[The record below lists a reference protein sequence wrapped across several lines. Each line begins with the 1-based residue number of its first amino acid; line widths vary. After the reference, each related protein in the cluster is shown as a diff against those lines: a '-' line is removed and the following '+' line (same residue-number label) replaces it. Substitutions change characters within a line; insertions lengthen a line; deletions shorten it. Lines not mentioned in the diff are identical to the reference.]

1 MPALLF
7 AVAMGLHI
15 FATDNVLAEHF
26 PVRLTGRWRFVL
38 AGGALTGW
46 LVAVAVQPTGTPLIN
61 TLTAFLGGAILLNV
75 FIDEL
80 SPERHSS
87 FGWVVAGLVAYALLL
102 IFATVAGKPSAA

>member
-15 FATDNVLAEHF
+15 FATDHVLAEHF
-26 PVRLTGRWRFVL
+26 PVRLTCRWRFAL

-75 FIDEL
+75 FMTSCRRSGIPAL
-80 SPERHSS
+80 AGSCRVWSPTR
-87 FGWVVAGLVAYALLL
+87 FC
-102 IFATVAGKPSAA
+102 

>member
-15 FATDNVLAEHF
+15 FATDNVLTEHF
-26 PVRLTGRWRFVL
+26 PVRLTGRWRLVL
-38 AGGALTGW
+38 AGWALTGW

-87 FGWVVAGLVAYALLL
+87 FGWVVAGLVACA
-102 IFATVAGKPSAA
+102 SADLRNGRR

>member
-15 FATDNVLAEHF
+15 FASDNVLAEHF
-26 PVRLTGRWRFVL
+26 PVRLTRPMAVRARRRGAHRLGRRRR
-38 AGGALTGW
+38 
-46 LVAVAVQPTGTPLIN
+46 VQPTGIPLIN

-80 SPERHSS
+80 PPERHSS
-87 FGWVVAGLVAYALLL
+87 FGWFVAGLVAYALLL
-102 IFATVAGKPSAA
+102 IFATVAGKPGAA

>member
-46 LVAVAVQPTGTPLIN
+46 FFAVAVQPTGTPLIN

-80 SPERHSS
+80 PPERHSS
-87 FGWVVAGLVAYALLL
+87 WFVAGLVAYALLL
-102 IFATVAGKPSAA
+102 IFATVAGKPGAA

>member
-1 MPALLF
+1 MPPLLF

-15 FATDNVLAEHF
+15 FATDNVWAELF

-38 AGGALTGW
+38 AGRALTGW
-46 LVAVAVQPTGTPLIN
+46 LVAIAVQPTGTPPIN

-80 SPERHSS
+80 PPERRSS
-87 FGWVVAGLVAYALLL
+87 FAGSWRVWSPTR
-102 IFATVAGKPSAA
+102 FC

>member
-1 MPALLF
+1 L
-7 AVAMGLHI
+7 
-15 FATDNVLAEHF
+15 
-26 PVRLTGRWRFVL
+26 VL
-38 AGGALTGW
+38 AGWALTGW

-87 FGWVVAGLVAYALLL
+87 FGWVVAGLVACASVDLRN
-102 IFATVAGKPSAA
+102 GRR

>member
-15 FATDNVLAEHF
+15 FATDNGLAEHF

-38 AGGALTGW
+38 AGRALTGW
-46 LVAVAVQPTGTPLIN
+46 LVGIAVQPTGTPPIN

-80 SPERHSS
+80 PPERHSS
-87 FGWVVAGLVAYALLL
+87 FAGSWRVWSPTR
-102 IFATVAGKPSAA
+102 FC

>member
-1 MPALLF
+1 MPAVLF

-46 LVAVAVQPTGTPLIN
+46 LVAVAVRPTGTPLIN
-61 TLTAFLGGAILLNV
+61 TLTRVSRWRDPAERLHRRAVAGAAFQLWLVLGGSGRLRA
-75 FIDEL
+75 
-80 SPERHSS
+80 
-87 FGWVVAGLVAYALLL
+87 
-102 IFATVAGKPSAA
+102 SADLRNGRR